1 MNIFARLYRKMFPLV
16 LHGSRYPWTATVE
29 GNDIVVT
36 GQGATWFGGDDD
48 PQDDGSTASGM
59 STKSNP
65 QIMGC
70 ALPLDYGTPLSKE
83 NPCQGSPLKKIP
95 WFTNVVVT
103 NRANHASVT
112 VKLIDLGPSAPP
124 AAHAAIDLTQEA
136 FTTLGGDLKA
146 GRLLVDFRII
156 NGAKLLNLV

>member
-1 MNIFARLYRKMFPLV
+1 MEA
-16 LHGSRYPWTATVE
+16 H
-29 GNDIVVT
+29 
-36 GQGATWFGGDDD
+36 
-48 PQDDGSTASGM
+48 QD
-59 STKSNP
+59 
-65 QIMGC
+65 
-70 ALPLDYGTPLSKE
+70 TPLEEDGEIAPHLGARIETKE